1 MKNLIYLILVIA
13 TIYFGIKILNQTA
26 TITIQNQDRMLCESA
41 QISGNEE
48 YLAKC
53 ECYYQTGDIE
63 CLERNFERQT
73 EAKHDPLCELKDV
86 VCEYEAEKFNKEGE
100 FTAYNPVE
108 AQTDSDPEI
117 MASNK
122 KVYHGAIACPAY
134 YDFGTK
140 IEIEGLGTFTCE
152 DRMALRYRHSE
163 NFDIVLAEYN
173 EAVEFGRQQLKYRVI
188 EN

>member
-1 MKNLIYLILVIA
+1 MKNLIYLVLTIA
-13 TIYFGIKILNQTA
+13 LIYFGIKLLSQSA
-26 TITIQNQDRMLCESA
+26 TYTIQNQDVMLCESA
-41 QISGNEE
+41 QDSGNEE
-48 YLAKC
+48 YLVKC
-53 ECYYQTGDIE
+53 ACYYQSGDIE

-73 EAKHDPLCELKDV
+73 EAMHDPLCELNDV
-86 VCEYEAEKFNKEGE
+86 ICEYEAESFNKEGE

-108 AQTDSDPEI
+108 SQCDGDPLI

-122 KVYHGAIACPAY
+122 KVYAGAIACPAY

-140 IEIEGLGTFTCE
+140 IEIEGVGTFTCE

-163 NFDIVLAEYN
+163 NFDIVLADYD
-173 EAVEFGRQQLKYRVI
+173 EAVNFGRKQLKYRVL